1 MATTTDVSTLE
12 ARTRVVIESLPV
24 DLAEVDGPAVRRV
37 RVARPVPMAC
47 RGSAAPS
54 VRGGRLTRRGRLVMS
69 AAWVALVIVG
79 VLGVGRPWAGAAGPG
94 ETSDQAPGRSVPGG
108 TWWDW
113 AGRAGAGAAGPGEI
127 SDQGRVR
134 TVPGDTLWD
143 VAGRVAPEADRREVV
158 TAIGELNDLSSA
170 GDIRPGDRLL
180 LPSER

>member
-24 DLAEVDGPAVRRV
+24 DLAEVDGPVVRRV

-79 VLGVGRPWAGAAGPG
+79 VLGVVRPWAGA
-94 ETSDQAPGRSVPGG
+94 E
-108 TWWDW
+108 
-113 AGRAGAGAAGPGEI
+113 GPGEI
-127 SDQGRVR
+127 SDQATVR
-134 TVPGDTLWD
+134 IVPGDTLWD

-158 TAIGELNDLSSA
+158 TAIVELNDLSSA
-170 GDIRPGDRLL
+170 GDIRPGDRLR